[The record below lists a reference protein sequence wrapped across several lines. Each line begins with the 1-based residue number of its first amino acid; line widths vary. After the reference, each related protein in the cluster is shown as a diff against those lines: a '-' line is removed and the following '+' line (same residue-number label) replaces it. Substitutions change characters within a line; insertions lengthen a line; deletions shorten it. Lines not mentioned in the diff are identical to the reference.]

1 VRPDRRQ
8 RYPRVAV
15 NHFEVERLA
24 PGGIFTVKERAGP
37 FRIAMLYA

>member
-15 NHFEVERLA
+15 HLFEVERLVLWRKIRR
-24 PGGIFTVKERAGP
+24 P
-37 FRIAMLYA
+37 RIAFMEISL